1 MLLGFVN
8 KTTTVVWPVVCTVW
22 LSVPLLR
29 LVLLTYSSGDS
40 LVSKHGT
47 LRITQSALT
56 QAKFLSAKGL
66 KPTGPCLTTGL
77 GNRCTFALWSSFF
90 FFSLW
95 SSWQMLLRHIVSGS
109 LEGSMGLSICGGQL
123 DKATLCSLSFA
134 VRSLCPL
141 PWNHFANKPRGR
153 KPLSQAVVLGD
164 SV

>member
-1 MLLGFVN
+1 MTSCVHSLTFSASSSACSPYLLFRRFSGVQAWDTQDHPVSTHTGQVPQCKRIKAYRAMLDYRTWEQMHL
-8 KTTTVVWPVVCTVW
+8 CT
-22 LSVPLLR
+22 LIL
-29 LVLLTYSSGDS
+29 
-40 LVSKHGT
+40 
-47 LRITQSALT
+47 
-56 QAKFLSAKGL
+56 
-66 KPTGPCLTTGL
+66 
-77 GNRCTFALWSSFF
+77 FF